1 MYIHIYKKTNSTV
14 VKISLMVKKY
24 SSREKKIKVLED
36 TILFMCNLLKKKVK
50 SSKVIKKKSIYFLQE
65 IKKIQIIRNIN
76 RKIIQVIFI
85 LIRKKKQKIIIIFLF
100 F

>member
-1 MYIHIYKKTNSTV
+1 
-14 VKISLMVKKY
+14 MVKKY

-36 TILFMCNLLKKKVK
+36 TIIFMYNLLKKKVK

-76 RKIIQVIFI
+76 RKIIKVIFI
-85 LIRKKKQKIIIIFLF
+85 
-100 F
+100 